1 MFYSYTGGEHKNM
14 FVRFSLKIN
23 ASSSYCYLSK
33 FYCRKEVW
41 AMQKLFI
48 RKKEKRKKMM
58 MRKMDTKVS
67 EISKTIDT

>member
-33 FYCRKEVW
+33 FYCRKEAWSYAKVIY
-41 AMQKLFI
+41 K
-48 RKKEKRKKMM
+48 KKEDKEKKLRKNGHNSV
-58 MRKMDTKVS
+58 RD
-67 EISKTIDT
+67 I